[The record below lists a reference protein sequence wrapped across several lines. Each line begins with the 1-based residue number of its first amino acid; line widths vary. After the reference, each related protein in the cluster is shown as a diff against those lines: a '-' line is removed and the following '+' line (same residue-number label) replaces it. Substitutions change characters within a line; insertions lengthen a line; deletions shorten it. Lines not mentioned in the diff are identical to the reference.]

1 MTIESSLSVMDVL
14 VCYNIDIYEFYL
26 KFRVYFYF
34 ELMSK
39 SPCCNA
45 LHQLSNKKA
54 LEALKKPSV
63 ERPNGL
69 LMPTVCCIYVF

>member
-1 MTIESSLSVMDVL
+1 MTIESSLSVVL
-14 VCYNIDIYEFYL
+14 VCLNIDIYKSHL
-26 KFRVYFYF
+26 KFNVYFYF
-34 ELMSK
+34 ELMSQ
-39 SPCCNA
+39 SPCSNA
-45 LHQLSNKKA
+45 LHQLRKKKA